1 MKKKKLKAIKKNYQ
15 RLLSYRK
22 VLSYILSISDKLSD
36 KQLVRINDKIDELSV
51 NLIRIKNEFESEYDE
66 SIVFYNSKIFE
77 AI

>member
-51 NLIRIKNEFESEYDE
+51 NLIRIKNEFEREYDE